1 MAEPQLPVDALPMA
15 VAEGRAKP
23 TTPEQAALVKLFN
36 TLRPD
41 QRIDLRQQWQR
52 HGYIPGEAIRRMLG
66 ISSLRDT
73 TESGLA

>member
-1 MAEPQLPVDALPMA
+1 MA
-15 VAEGRAKP
+15 VAEDRAKP
-23 TTPEQAALVKLFN
+23 TTPEQVALVKLFN

-41 QRIDLRQQWQR
+41 QRVDLRQQWQK

-66 ISSLRDT
+66 IVSLRDT

>member
-1 MAEPQLPVDALPMA
+1 MAAPAIPVDALPMA
-15 VAEGRAKP
+15 VAEARAKP
-23 TTPEQAALVKLFN
+23 TTPEQVALAKLFN

-41 QRIDLRQQWQR
+41 QRIDLRQQWQK

-66 ISSLRDT
+66 VTSLRDT

>member
-1 MAEPQLPVDALPMA
+1 MAAPTLPVDALPMA
-15 VAEGRAKP
+15 VAEDRAKP

-41 QRIDLRQQWQR
+41 KRIDLRQQWQK
-52 HGYIPGEAIRRMLG
+52 HGYIPGEAIRLMLG
-66 ISSLRDT
+66 LVSLRDT

>member
-1 MAEPQLPVDALPMA
+1 MAAPTIPADALPMT
-15 VAEGRAKP
+15 VAEDRAKP

-41 QRIDLRQQWQR
+41 QRINLRQQWQA

-66 ISSLRDT
+66 LVSLRDT
-73 TESGLA
+73 TESGVA

>member
-1 MAEPQLPVDALPMA
+1 MAEPKILADALPMA
-15 VAEGRAKP
+15 VADGRAKP
-23 TTPEQAALVKLFN
+23 TTPEQVTLVKLFN

-41 QRIDLRQQWQR
+41 QRIDLRQQWQK

-66 ISSLRDT
+66 LVSLRDT